1 VGGQKMAMAQIPA
14 VSQVFRA
21 VTVTAVVRSPT
32 LATSVT
38 GGVLRRAILPVPGT
52 ATWFTALAMF
62 TGTTTISTLGS
73 LSVASGINLPA
84 CRQTG
89 LIDLTI

>member
-1 VGGQKMAMAQIPA
+1 MAMAQIPA

-21 VTVTAVVRSPT
+21 VAVTT
-32 LATSVT
+32 LAHSTPLATTVA
-38 GGVLRRAILPVPGT
+38 GGVLRRAIRAVPGT
-52 ATWFTALAMF
+52 ASCFTSMAVS
-62 TGTTTISTLGS
+62 TGPATISGVGS

-89 LIDLTI
+89 LTI